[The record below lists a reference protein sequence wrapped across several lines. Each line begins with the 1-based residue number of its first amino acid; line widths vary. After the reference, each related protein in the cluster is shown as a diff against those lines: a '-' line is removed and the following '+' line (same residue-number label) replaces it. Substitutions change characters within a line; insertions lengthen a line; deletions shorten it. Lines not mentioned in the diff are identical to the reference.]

1 MGPKPNVAHGARR
14 GWLLGLCLVLS
25 AAPVA
30 PAAPEVTALQRI
42 RDGQVSALPAD
53 ARLLRLQPGDDALR
67 VRVAPAAGAP
77 SPRIRFQLQG
87 HDPGWMEPEPLGERL
102 FRGLEPGSYQLR
114 IAWSAV
120 GGEWRELP
128 RIAVWVEPP
137 WWQGQYALALFGLLG
152 LVLAALLSREL
163 RARHRRRE
171 AWRMTRARQQLAEQH
186 SEAKSRFLAT
196 LGHEIRTPMTG
207 VLGMAELL
215 QGGALDARQ
224 RGQVEAIQR
233 AGQHLLRLVNDAL
246 DLARI
251 EAGRLELVVAPFRL
265 RPLLDEVADLLRP
278 LAEAKGLRFRLACAP
293 GLPDALSG
301 DATRLRQILFNLG
314 HNAIKFCDAGEV
326 SLQVASGEPEGLVLS
341 VRDSGPGLSAEQQ
354 ARLFRRFEQ
363 GAAGSSG
370 SGGAGLGLAI
380 CRELAVA
387 MGGGISVQSSPG
399 QGARFQV
406 SLPLPAVA
414 VAAPAPEVRPGTRGT
429 SARRLLLVEDDA
441 VVAEVVA
448 ALLQQQGHR
457 VRHVPHG
464 LAALAELATADY
476 DLAVLDLD
484 LPGIDGLQLA
494 RLLRARGET
503 LPLLALTARADPQAE
518 PEARAAGMDGFLR
531 KPVTGE
537 LLAVA
542 ILGLRQE
549 GPRPASR

>member
-1 MGPKPNVAHGARR
+1 MLLALAALPAFAAPGPQ
-14 GWLLGLCLVLS
+14 VLS
-25 AAPVA
+25 
-30 PAAPEVTALQRI
+30 LQRV
-42 RDGQVSALPAD
+42 RAGEVLSLPAD
-53 ARLLRLQPGDDALR
+53 ARLLRLVPGDDALR
-67 VRVAPAAGAP
+67 VVVGPGSGTAPEP
-77 SPRIRFQLQG
+77 RRIRFQLEG

-102 FRGLEPGSYQLR
+102 FRRIEPGSYQLR
-114 IAWSAV
+114 IAWA
-120 GGEWRELP
+120 GADGDWRELP
-128 RIAVWVEPP
+128 RVAVWVEPP
-137 WWQGQYALALFGLLG
+137 WWQGQYALAMFGLLA

-215 QGGALDARQ
+215 QGSALDARQ

-293 GLPDALSG
+293 SLPEALSG

-326 SLQVASGEPEGLVLS
+326 SLQVAPGEPEGLVLS
-341 VRDSGPGLSAEQQ
+341 VHDSGPGLDAEQQ

-363 GAAGSSG
+363 GASGQGGSSG
-370 SGGAGLGLAI
+370 SGGSGLGLAI

-406 SLPLPAVA
+406 SLPLPAV
-414 VAAPAPEVRPGTRGT
+414 PAPEPDVRPGTRGT
-429 SARRLLLVEDDA
+429 AVRRLLLVEDNA

-448 ALLQQQGHR
+448 ALLEQQGHR

-464 LAALAELATADY
+464 LAALAELATASY

-542 ILGLRQE
+542 IAALESARLS
-549 GPRPASR
+549 PRG